1 MYLERSK
8 KYSTSELEVLAQ
20 MLAEV
25 VDEMEQNPDQ
35 DMLGELFM
43 HWALRMSGRGSSL
56 HPMTSAERWQ
66 P

>member
-35 DMLGELFM
+35 DMLWRAVHGIGPCE
-43 HWALRMSGRGSSL
+43 
-56 HPMTSAERWQ
+56 
-66 P
+66 